1 MQSLVIADDHEI
13 VREGVKLLL
22 GQHPD
27 LAVVAE
33 ATNGLEAIS
42 AVKRHKPDLLMLDV
56 SMPYANALEVLIE
69 VQRWSPA
76 TKVVVFTGVTSTAM
90 LAELVDS
97 GVDGLIHK
105 SHGSQE
111 VVRAIENVMAG
122 ERFIQPEIQSL
133 IEGSSAESRLTSRE
147 KQVLQLIV
155 TGNTNAQIAEV
166 LSISPKTVD
175 KHRSSLMKKLNVHS
189 VAELMAYAARE
200 GLLPIN
206 RP

>member
-1 MQSLVIADDHEI
+1 MQSMVIADDHEI

-22 GQHPD
+22 GQYPN
-27 LAVVAE
+27 LAIVAE

-69 VQRWSPA
+69 VHRWSPA

-90 LAELVDS
+90 LAELIKS

-105 SHGSQE
+105 SHGSRE
-111 VVRAIENVMAG
+111 VCKAVEKVLAG
-122 ERFIQPEIQSL
+122 QRFIQSEILTL
-133 IEGSSAESRLTSRE
+133 IEETTVENPLTSRE

-155 TGNTNAQIAEV
+155 TGNTNAQIAEL

-200 GLLPIN
+200 GLLAIDKP
-206 RP
+206 